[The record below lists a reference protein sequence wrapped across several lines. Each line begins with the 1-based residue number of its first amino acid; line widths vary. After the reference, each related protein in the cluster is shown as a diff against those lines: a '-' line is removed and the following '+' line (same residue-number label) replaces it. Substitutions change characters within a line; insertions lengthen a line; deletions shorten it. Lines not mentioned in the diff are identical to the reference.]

1 MVIAFENILM
11 TMGHDEYIDWKLL
24 VRRMNGEL
32 SKEEE
37 QKFLTWLAKDT
48 RRKAYYERMVAEW
61 NSDTVR
67 ESDMSRELAKLDQFL
82 CLQRKKGHQVML
94 RRRWL
99 KWSVAAVLLV
109 GLISSV
115 YMLQRTR
122 VEIPEKTSVAV
133 ITPGESKAILILS
146 DGTSVNLDRGVDSTD
161 TFIGVAKIKRN
172 EGTILFEEDRRGTE
186 MEYNTVI
193 TPKGGEYH
201 VVLSD
206 GSKVWL
212 NADSKLKFPVNFG
225 EGKREVFLSGEAYFE
240 VVHDEGHPFVVTTDL
255 GNVRVYGTQF
265 NVRRYVDEEGIRA
278 TLVDGSVGFAKNG
291 QKEDEYIK
299 IEPGY
304 QVRYEEGQEV
314 VVQKVKVYNE
324 IAWKNHQFSFER
336 KPLDEIMKDFMR
348 WYDVNITF
356 EDESL
361 HELYFSATLNR
372 YGNIETL
379 LRFFEAGY
387 DIKFEINGKNIKIR
401 RK

>member
-24 VRRMNGEL
+24 VCRMNGEL

-61 NSDTVR
+61 NSDTIR

-82 CLQRKKGHQVML
+82 YLQRKKGHQVML

-122 VEIPEKTSVAV
+122 VEILEKTSVAV
-133 ITPGESKAILILS
+133 ITPGKSKAILILS

-193 TPKGGEYH
+193 TAQRG
-201 VVLSD
+201 
-206 GSKVWL
+206 
-212 NADSKLKFPVNFG
+212 
-225 EGKREVFLSGEAYFE
+225 
-240 VVHDEGHPFVVTTDL
+240 
-255 GNVRVYGTQF
+255 RVPCR
-265 NVRRYVDEEGIRA
+265 VE
-278 TLVDGSVGFAKNG
+278 
-291 QKEDEYIK
+291 
-299 IEPGY
+299 
-304 QVRYEEGQEV
+304 
-314 VVQKVKVYNE
+314 
-324 IAWKNHQFSFER
+324 
-336 KPLDEIMKDFMR
+336 
-348 WYDVNITF
+348 
-356 EDESL
+356 
-361 HELYFSATLNR
+361 
-372 YGNIETL
+372 
-379 LRFFEAGY
+379 
-387 DIKFEINGKNIKIR
+387 
-401 RK
+401 

>member
-1 MVIAFENILM
+1 MEHN
-11 TMGHDEYIDWKLL
+11 EYIDWKLL

-37 QKFLTWLAKDT
+37 QKFLMWFAKDP
-48 RRKAYYERMVAEW
+48 RRKEYYERMVAEW
-61 NSDTVR
+61 NSDIIH
-67 ESDMSRELAKLDQFL
+67 ESDMPKGLAKLDQFL
-82 CLQRKKGHQVML
+82 YLQRKKKHRVML

-109 GLISSV
+109 GLINSV
-115 YMLQRTR
+115 YMLRRMR
-122 VEIPEKTSVAV
+122 VEIPENTSIAV
-133 ITPGESKAILILS
+133 ITPGESKAILIS
-146 DGTSVNLDRGVDSTD
+146 PDGTNVNLDRVVDSTD

-172 EGTILFEEDRRGTE
+172 EGTILFEEDKRGSE
-186 MEYNTVI
+186 MEYNTVV

-225 EGKREVFLSGEAYFE
+225 EGGREVFLSGEAYFE
-240 VVHDEGHPFVVTTDL
+240 VVHDERHPFIVETDL

-265 NVRRYVDEEGIRA
+265 NVRRYVDEEEIKA

-291 QKEDEYIK
+291 QEEGEYIK

-304 QVRYEEGQEV
+304 QIRYEEGQEV
-314 VVQKVKVYNE
+314 VVQKVKVHNE
-324 IAWKNHQFSFER
+324 IAWKNRQFSFER

-361 HELYFSATLNR
+361 NELYFSATLNR

-379 LRFFEAGY
+379 LRFFEEGY
-387 DIKFEINGKNIKIR
+387 DIKFEINGRNIKIR